1 MTPEERTEKMARADV
16 TRLDGVR
23 AQQQLDAL
31 KALVEQEQKDILAEL
46 MAKTR
51 SSGEVYDAGVWQLI
65 ALDRVVENMVN
76 RIYGGKRA
84 ARKMQDYS
92 KLGDSNG

>member
-1 MTPEERTEKMARADV
+1 MTPEERTEKMAKADV

-31 KALVEQEQKDILAEL
+31 KALVEVEQKDILAEVI
-46 MAKTR
+46 AKTR
-51 SSGEVYDAGVWQLI
+51 VDGEVYTAGVWQLV
-65 ALDRVVENMVN
+65 ALDRLVENMVN

-84 ARKMQDYS
+84 AKKMRDYS
-92 KLGDSNG
+92 NLGDSNG